1 VRELSHYQSLERDRE
16 EAVTAFTPPRQRNQ
30 PCQHGEKIMR
40 TPRRLPVAIAAS
52 AIVAVVALF
61 ASTVVSAQQP
71 SPAPQPAEA
80 ASAPPAPSTSAPPAV
95 ASAGARMERLSG
107 VWVEGPGY
115 EVTYGRD
122 YAECARRCL
131 DRARCRMVEYYRPEK
146 KCNLYDAL
154 RPRKQGGASDV
165 AIKG

>member
-1 VRELSHYQSLERDRE
+1 MH
-16 EAVTAFTPPRQRNQ
+16 
-30 PCQHGEKIMR
+30 
-40 TPRRLPVAIAAS
+40 TPRRLPFGIAAS
-52 AIVAVVALF
+52 AIIAIVALSV
-61 ASTVVSAQQP
+61 STVVSAQQP

-80 ASAPPAPSTSAPPAV
+80 ASAPPAPATNAAPAATST
-95 ASAGARMERLSG
+95 GARMERLSG

-122 YAECARRCL
+122 YGECARRCL
-131 DRARCRMVEYYRPEK
+131 DRARCRMIEYYRPEK